1 MSFLMGG
8 SVSHFSNLPDRNR
21 YHRTTNDVLVLE
33 KISVYLMYTE
43 NLYIPILIDHFV
55 QVVVFLRP
63 QKSDF
68 TR

>member
-1 MSFLMGG
+1 
-8 SVSHFSNLPDRNR
+8 
-21 YHRTTNDVLVLE
+21 
-33 KISVYLMYTE
+33 MYTE